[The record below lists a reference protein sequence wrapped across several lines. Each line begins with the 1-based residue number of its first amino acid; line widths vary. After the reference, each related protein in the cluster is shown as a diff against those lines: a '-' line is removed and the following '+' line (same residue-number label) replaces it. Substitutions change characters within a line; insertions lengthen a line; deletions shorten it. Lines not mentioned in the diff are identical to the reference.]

1 MKEENF
7 ASVASISRVWFSYSD
22 EALYTHCL
30 KYSTTA
36 NFLSCGTIFFFYAF
50 RVTIKCTRTASQG
63 VLQHIT
69 RYACLWLN
77 QI

>member
-36 NFLSCGTIFFFYAF
+36 NFLSCGTIFFFL
-50 RVTIKCTRTASQG
+50 RVSCDYQVHAHRIAGSFTAHNS
-63 VLQHIT
+63 V
-69 RYACLWLN
+69 CLFMAG
-77 QI
+77 